1 MHVTFPSGAL
11 TLEGEL
17 ASLAGAL
24 RGAVICHP
32 HPQYGGDMD
41 NPVVLAVAG
50 ALGDAGHTTLRF
62 NFRGVG
68 ASSGSYSGGV
78 GEGEDLRAAVHFLVE
93 QTGTRHITLA
103 GYSFGAIIALQVS
116 PSAPPVDRLV
126 VVAPPLSF
134 AGLEQIAS
142 WSKDKLF
149 IVGDR
154 DQYCSVAQLS
164 AQLARVVEPKQYQVI
179 AGADHFFAGF
189 TPAVAEAVGSFC
201 AAL

>member
-17 ASLAGAL
+17 TSLDGAS

-50 ALGDAGHTTLRF
+50 ALRDAGHSTLRF

-68 ASSGSYSGGV
+68 ASGGSYDGGV
-78 GEGEDLRAAVHFLVE
+78 GEGDDLRAAIHFLV
-93 QTGTRHITLA
+93 QQSGNRHITLA
-103 GYSFGAIIALQVS
+103 GYSFGAIIALQVG
-116 PSAPPVDRLV
+116 PSAPEVDRLV
-126 VVAPPLSF
+126 GVAPPLSF
-134 AGLEQIAS
+134 AGLESIAS
-142 WSKDKLF
+142 WTQNKLL
-149 IVGDR
+149 IVGDH
-154 DQYCSVAQLS
+154 DQYCSVAQLT

-179 AGADHFFAGF
+179 PGADHFFAGF
-189 TPAVAEAVGSFC
+189 TPAVAEAVRSFC
-201 AAL
+201 AA